1 MQGIERATQYG
12 YSIYEFEVYGKALK
26 EDLRILYDAVKDT
39 DEALYTPKS
48 FEAFKKAL
56 DTAKAVLEKEEVT
69 EQEVKEAYDALTSAN
84 EQLQYKADKTYLKTQ
99 LDKAHTLKESEYTPN
114 SYAQFKKVL
123 SNAQKVYDNENAT
136 QEEVQEV
143 EKTLKD
149 AIEKLVL
156 KANKTEL
163 GELIKKAKGLNSKDY
178 TPETFK
184 TLNEALIEAQKTYDN
199 EKATQ
204 EDVQKSY
211 VQLKDAYDGLKKVE
225 VNESGNPAIPSN
237 PNDSNKP
244 LKPSDFIQ
252 TDSENRNVNG
262 DTVDTSDSSIIIPGI
277 IAIAISGLVILK
289 LKRNKKAFLKNK
301 V

>member
-1 MQGIERATQYG
+1 MN
-12 YSIYEFEVYGKALK
+12 
-26 EDLRILYDAVKDT
+26 
-39 DEALYTPKS
+39 EAL
-48 FEAFKKAL
+48 
-56 DTAKAVLEKEEVT
+56 
-69 EQEVKEAYDALTSAN
+69 N
-84 EQLQYKADKTYLKTQ
+84 I
-99 LDKAHTLKESEYTPN
+99 
-114 SYAQFKKVL
+114 
-123 SNAQKVYDNENAT
+123 AQKVYDNENAT
-136 QEEVQEV
+136 QKEVQEA

-149 AIEKLVL
+149 AIENLVLKADKTELGKLIEKAKGINSKDYTPETFKALNEAVSIAQKVYDNENATQKEVQEAEKALKDAIENLVL
-156 KANKTEL
+156 KANKTDL

-184 TLNEALIEAQKTYDN
+184 TFNEALIEAQKTYDN

-204 EDVQKSY
+204 EDVQKAY

-244 LKPSDFIQ
+244 LKPSDSIQ

-289 LKRNKKAFLKNK
+289 LKRNKKSFLKNK